1 MLILF
6 FFLYF
11 IVKLLEHVSVL
22 SLDLILIEHFLV
34 IRVVNTQSSP
44 VIHDMIVKASLGILI
59 LLI

>member
-1 MLILF
+1 LLILF

-11 IVKLLEHVSVL
+11 IVKLLEHVSIL
-22 SLDLILIEHFLV
+22 GLDLILIEHFLV
-34 IRVVNTQSSP
+34 IRVVNTKSSP